1 MPPMSIFSMPTPAP
15 ASSQP
20 QASADAP
27 RSART
32 PPTPAV
38 LSSVFV
44 MTPDPERSAAALVAA
59 LGHDVEVLV
68 VEVERL
74 DAARESRVG
83 AIHLALR
90 VLREHAHALAL
101 GGVGVLQ
108 LEVVERFLL
117 LHFLG

>member
-1 MPPMSIFSMPTPAP
+1 MGMSPPMLAFPMTPAP

-20 QASADAP
+20 QASADTP
-27 RSART
+27 KSART
-32 PPTPAV
+32 PPTPMV

-44 MTPDPERSAAALVAA
+44 MAPDPERSAAALVAA
-59 LGHDVEVLV
+59 LGDDVEVLV

-83 AIHLALR
+83 AEHAPLR

-101 GGVGVLQ
+101 RGVGVLQ
-108 LEVVERFLL
+108 LEVVERLLL
-117 LHFLG
+117 LH